1 MAILLSIR
9 VEVYVSS
16 APSPALPLSTREQEL
31 LFKGSE
37 ECDENTTFDSLL
49 QRIITEDT
57 TGNLRNLKVSQTN
70 VFLQENEAK
79 DEWLKVKVPALF
91 NKYIYS
97 LQRLLS
103 FFRFSYPSK
112 WWPTSGIWVLWTRVS
127 LCDTI

>member
-16 APSPALPLSTREQEL
+16 VPSPALPLSTREQEL

-79 DEWLKVKVPALF
+79 DEWLKVKVPELF
-91 NKYIYS
+91 YKY
-97 LQRLLS
+97 L
-103 FFRFSYPSK
+103 
-112 WWPTSGIWVLWTRVS
+112 
-127 LCDTI
+127 